1 MSRGEDLG
9 ISSPTTLSRATDPL
23 IPTNSHVERFTGWWY
38 LRFFQP
44 HGDGDFRGD
53 RSETFAFIYWFPPP
67 VR

>member
-1 MSRGEDLG
+1 MLGRWEPNADGEVYL
-9 ISSPTTLSRATDPL
+9 
-23 IPTNSHVERFTGWWY
+23 VGWWY

-44 HGDGDFRGD
+44 HGDGEFRGD